1 MRPRVSS
8 FVARSWKQRQWPCTC
23 AAQTHLLELLLHLR
37 DAVVL
42 LSIDAGAHG
51 RRDIKIGPPY
61 VLPTRRL
68 RQVCTLLPRVGLA
81 GKRMQ
86 LGQPC
91 CEIVLDN
98 ERLEVVLPGKPQS
111 APHAEPTLIAAFRSR
126 TNCTRSF
133 SDSPG
138 SRRGSA
144 WAKCLALQK
153 VSHSTRT
160 AHGRTWPCGQ
170 SAQGTCRAP
179 RASARAAGSRPAPRC
194 PRPPSP
200 SLASLARPPRVE
212 VRRVARQVT

>member
-1 MRPRVSS
+1 MPC
-8 FVARSWKQRQWPCTC
+8 ARAT
-23 AAQTHLLELLLHLR
+23 QTHLFELLLHLC
-37 DAVVL
+37 DAVAL
-42 LSIDAGAHG
+42 LSVDAGAHR

-61 VLPTRRL
+61 IFPARRL
-68 RQVCTLLPRVGLA
+68 GQVCTLLPRVCLA

-86 LGQPC
+86 LGQPR
-91 CEIVLDN
+91 CEIVLGN

-111 APHAEPTLIAAFRSR
+111 APPADPTLIATFRSR

-144 WAKCLALQK
+144 WAKCLALQT
-153 VSHSTRT
+153 VSHSART
-160 AHGRTWPCGQ
+160 ARRRTWPCGQ

-212 VRRVARQVT
+212 VRRAARRIT